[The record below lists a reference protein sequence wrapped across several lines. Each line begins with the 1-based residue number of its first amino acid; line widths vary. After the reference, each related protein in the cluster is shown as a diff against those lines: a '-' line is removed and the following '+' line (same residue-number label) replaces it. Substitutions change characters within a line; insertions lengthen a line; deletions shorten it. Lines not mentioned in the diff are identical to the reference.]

1 MSEETRTI
9 GYICP
14 VCGQAVVAS
23 RTPFQLCAGDSSLP
37 CPCGKSELSFRQ
49 LGDRCEMT
57 VPCLFCAR
65 DHRAVCSND
74 GLLHKELLALFCPG
88 SGLGCCYIGREGRVF
103 RAMEK
108 LEAAVDKL
116 RLDDQT
122 EQRGAFLNEAVMAEV
137 LGELKDIAQRG
148 GVRCACGSADYGV
161 KVGYSTVDL
170 VCARCGAAL
179 RLPAA
184 GPDDLDALCARDAL
198 IIPGRKDSTL

>member
-74 GLLHKELLALFCPG
+74 GLLHKELLALSCPG
-88 SGLGCCYIGREGRVF
+88 SGLGCC
-103 RAMEK
+103 
-108 LEAAVDKL
+108 
-116 RLDDQT
+116 
-122 EQRGAFLNEAVMAEV
+122 
-137 LGELKDIAQRG
+137 
-148 GVRCACGSADYGV
+148 
-161 KVGYSTVDL
+161 
-170 VCARCGAAL
+170 
-179 RLPAA
+179 
-184 GPDDLDALCARDAL
+184 
-198 IIPGRKDSTL
+198 